1 MENQQSD
8 EKKLDL
14 FSAYTGT
21 MFLEQIRAKRK
32 EALKLV
38 QEKSR
43 VIYHE
48 KKLRVEKLEEDV
60 KRRELER
67 LR

>member
-14 FSAYTGT
+14 FSEYTGT

-60 KRRELER
+60 KRRE
-67 LR
+67 